1 MTEPLSPLSLQ
12 LKVLLRDVHPAVWQR
27 VTLSDALSITDLH
40 RVIQL
45 VMGWDDD
52 HLHRFRIHGR
62 DYGLAYA
69 GGPSFRKQA
78 AAVPL
83 SRFRFRPME
92 RFLCEYDFTDG
103 WQIDVRVEK
112 VTQPGSGPT
121 YPVCIAGQEPR
132 PPDGC
137 GGPWI
142 YAERRREAFG
152 WEMADDMEAVGSV
165 LRRVSGRDPTVLDDP
180 YERSDFEQAVSRLKG
195 REPFLSDRFKRAVV
209 NTALRQAFTAA
220 RRSP

>member
-1 MTEPLSPLSLQ
+1 M
-12 LKVLLRDVHPAVWQR
+12 
-27 VTLSDALSITDLH
+27 
-40 RVIQL
+40 
-45 VMGWDDD
+45 
-52 HLHRFRIHGR
+52 
-62 DYGLAYA
+62 
-69 GGPSFRKQA
+69 
-78 AAVPL
+78 
-83 SRFRFRPME
+83 
-92 RFLCEYDFTDG
+92 
-103 WQIDVRVEK
+103 
-112 VTQPGSGPT
+112 TQPGSGPT
-121 YPVCIAGQEPR
+121 YPVCIAGQEPS

-165 LRRVSGRDPTVLDDP
+165 LRRVSERDPTVLDDP

-195 REPFLSDRFKRAVV
+195 REPFLSDRFERAVV